1 MAYTNIDDPSAYFQ
15 AILYSGNGGTQSIT
29 NDGNSDLQP
38 DLVWIKSRS
47 NASWHSLQD
56 STRGATKT
64 LFSNTNNA
72 EVTYTNAQTSFDS
85 DGFSLAADS
94 SGGSVNVN
102 SRTYVGWQ
110 WKANGGTTASNTDG
124 DITSTVQANTDAGFS
139 IVTYTGN
146 TSNNQTVGHGLGVK
160 PSVILIRN
168 RTRVEDWRLNHQGMN
183 NGTGMIRLNST
194 DTYNTTGTTLMNV
207 APTSSVFSV
216 STDWSVNGNYPFVA
230 YCWAEKQGFSK
241 FGTYITNGAAG
252 NSYSTGLANGPF
264 IYTGFK
270 PAFFMVKNNRAGQ
283 NWLMV
288 DAARDPVN
296 LNAST
301 NYKGLLANSS
311 ATEASGGDFEVN
323 FLSNGIKIF
332 TEGTGWFNMYAGDE
346 YLYMAFAENPF
357 VTSTGVPTTAR

>member
-1 MAYTNIDDPSAYFQ
+1 MAYTNIDDPSAHFQ
-15 AILYSGNGGTQSIT
+15 TFLYTGNGANRTIT
-29 NDGNSDLQP
+29 LPGNSDLKFDFYWYKQRSQTGHHRVF
-38 DLVWIKSRS
+38 DTSRGL
-47 NASWHSLQD
+47 SLE
-56 STRGATKT
+56 
-64 LFSNTNNA
+64 LYPNLN
-72 EVTYTNAQTSFDS
+72 
-85 DGFSLAADS
+85 AADS
-94 SGGSVNVN
+94 AATYFNNQQAN
-102 SRTYVGWQ
+102 SFDIIAHDSATNTGDVTFANWQ
-110 WKANGGTTASNTDG
+110 WKANGGTTSSNTDG

-146 TSNNQTVGHGLGVK
+146 TSNNQTVGHGLGAV
-160 PSVILIRN
+160 PGIILIRN

-230 YCWAEKQGFSK
+230 YCWAEKQGYSK

-252 NSYSTGLANGPF
+252 NSFSTGLANGPF

-296 LNAST
+296 PNAST
-301 NYKGLLANSS
+301 NYKGLLANSNAAES
-311 ATEASGGDFEVN
+311 TSGDFEVN

-332 TEGTGWFNMYAGDE
+332 TEGTGWFNMYSGDE